1 MSNLRDEYKKYSW
14 KKDGVN
20 QFVINENVYISSG
33 RGHGKSITTLKQYE
47 ELLERIGEDNLK

>member
-1 MSNLRDEYKKYSW
+1 MNTRSIHR